1 MYSSNEKLIDEV
13 KKRLI
18 SIKKH
23 NYHINLNQNS
33 SNNVE
38 ARRLSTLIPR
48 KQSEIKRSSCRKKT
62 VNILNEG
69 EINLQLIPLVRTA
82 KNLKKLRN
90 MNEKIVNAEAYQ
102 SSYSR
107 NNKLKS
113 KKGKIDPNSNNDTN
127 TFSNIISTTH
137 SFRKFKIVSKKHL
150 FKSPYQVRLN
160 KTRMLKRMVDIS
172 KELHSPKKREHDID
186 KDKFN
191 FNIIS
196 IRKQA
201 GNKTCEIHKKKH
213 FFDIYP
219 QMCLTKK
226 IKIKKYILN
235 RFQTEANENEKRC
248 GDRIGDKIYQI
259 KGLNLR
265 KICDKIKKRC
275 DNKKLNCYY
284 NKLRL
289 NKVNNI
295 IEKFSYNNKD

>member
-23 NYHINLNQNS
+23 NYRINLNQNS

-38 ARRLSTLIPR
+38 ARRLSTLAAR
-48 KQSEIKRSSCRKKT
+48 KQSEIKRSAYRKKT
-62 VNILNEG
+62 INILNDDK
-69 EINLQLIPLVRTA
+69 INLRLIPLVRTA
-82 KNLKKLRN
+82 QNLKKLKSL
-90 MNEKIVNAEAYQ
+90 NERIINAEVYH

-107 NNKLKS
+107 NHKLKS
-113 KKGKIDPNSNNDTN
+113 KKAKIDPNSNMD
-127 TFSNIISTTH
+127 TFSNILSTTH
-137 SFRKFKIVSKKHL
+137 SFRKFKIKSKKHL

-160 KTRMLKRMVDIS
+160 KTRMLKKMVNIS
-172 KELHSPKKREHDID
+172 KELHSPKKRGHDID
-186 KDKFN
+186 KDN

-196 IRKQA
+196 IRKPI
-201 GNKTCEIHKKKH
+201 GNKTCEINKKRH

-219 QMCLTKK
+219 QMSLTKK
-226 IKIKKYILN
+226 ITIKKYILD

-248 GDRIGDKIYQI
+248 VDKIGSKIYEI
-259 KGLNLR
+259 KRLNLK
-265 KICDKIKKRC
+265 KISDKNKKRKE
-275 DNKKLNCYY
+275 NKKLNCYY

>member
-38 ARRLSTLIPR
+38 ARRLSTLVPR
-48 KQSEIKRSSCRKKT
+48 KQSQIKRSSYKKKT
-62 VNILNEG
+62 INILNDDK
-69 EINLQLIPLVRTA
+69 INLQLIPLVRTA

-90 MNEKIVNAEAYQ
+90 LNEKIVNAEAYH

-113 KKGKIDPNSNNDTN
+113 KKAKIDPNSNMDTN
-127 TFSNIISTTH
+127 TFSNILSTTH
-137 SFRKFKIVSKKHL
+137 SFRKFKIISKKHL

-160 KTRMLKRMVDIS
+160 KARMLKKMVDLS

-186 KDKFN
+186 KDN
-191 FNIIS
+191 FNIIT
-196 IRKQA
+196 IRKHIE
-201 GNKTCEIHKKKH
+201 NKTCEINKKRY

-219 QMCLTKK
+219 QMNIAKKKK
-226 IKIKKYILN
+226 IKIFILD

-248 GDRIGDKIYQI
+248 VDKIGNKIYQI
-259 KGLNLR
+259 KGINLK
-265 KICDKIKKRC
+265 KISDKNKKRHS
-275 DNKKLNCYY
+275 NKRLNCYY

>member
-18 SIKKH
+18 SIKKN

-48 KQSEIKRSSCRKKT
+48 KQSEIKRSSCKKKT
-62 VNILNEG
+62 VNILNDDK
-69 EINLQLIPLVRTA
+69 INLQLIPLVRTA
-82 KNLKKLRN
+82 KNLKKLRHL
-90 MNEKIVNAEAYQ
+90 NERIVNAEAYH

-107 NNKLKS
+107 NKLQS
-113 KKGKIDPNSNNDTN
+113 KKEKIDPNSNMDTN
-127 TFSNIISTTH
+127 TFSKILSTTH
-137 SFRKFKIVSKKHL
+137 SFRKFKIISKKHL

-160 KTRMLKRMVDIS
+160 KARMLKKMVDLS

-186 KDKFN
+186 KDN
-191 FNIIS
+191 YNIIT
-196 IRKQA
+196 IRKHIE
-201 GNKTCEIHKKKH
+201 NKTCEINKKRY

-219 QMCLTKK
+219 QMNIAKKKK
-226 IKIKKYILN
+226 IKIFILD

-248 GDRIGDKIYQI
+248 VDKIGNKIYQI
-259 KGLNLR
+259 KGINLK
-265 KICDKIKKRC
+265 KINDKNKKRHS
-275 DNKKLNCYY
+275 NKRLNCYY

>member
-38 ARRLSTLIPR
+38 ARRLSTLVPR
-48 KQSEIKRSSCRKKT
+48 KQSQIKRSSYKKKT
-62 VNILNEG
+62 INILNDDK
-69 EINLQLIPLVRTA
+69 INLQLIPLVRTA

-90 MNEKIVNAEAYQ
+90 LNEKIVNAEAYH

-113 KKGKIDPNSNNDTN
+113 KKAKIDPNSNMDTN
-127 TFSNIISTTH
+127 TFSNILSTTH
-137 SFRKFKIVSKKHL
+137 SFRKFRIVSKKHL

-160 KTRMLKRMVDIS
+160 KTRMLKKMVDMS

-186 KDKFN
+186 KDN

-196 IRKQA
+196 IRKHI
-201 GNKTCEIHKKKH
+201 GNKTCEINKKRY

-219 QMCLTKK
+219 QMNIAKKKK
-226 IKIKKYILN
+226 IKIFILD

-248 GDRIGDKIYQI
+248 VDKIGNKIYQI
-259 KGLNLR
+259 KGINLK
-265 KICDKIKKRC
+265 KISDKNKKRHS
-275 DNKKLNCYY
+275 NKRLNCYY

>member
-23 NYHINLNQNS
+23 NYRLHLTQNT

-38 ARRLSTLIPR
+38 SRRLSTLVPR
-48 KQSEIKRSSCRKKT
+48 RQSGIKRSSYRKKT
-62 VNILNEG
+62 INILNDDK
-69 EINLQLIPLVRTA
+69 INLRLIPLVRTA

-90 MNEKIVNAEAYQ
+90 LNEKIVNSEAYHHT
-102 SSYSR
+102 YSR
-107 NNKLKS
+107 NHKLNNKKA
-113 KKGKIDPNSNNDTN
+113 KIDPNSNTDTN
-127 TFSNIISTTH
+127 NFSNILSTTH
-137 SFRKFKIVSKKHL
+137 SFRKFKIVSNNKHL

-160 KTRMLKRMVDIS
+160 KTRMLKKMVDIS

-186 KDKFN
+186 KDN

-196 IRKQA
+196 IRKA
-201 GNKTCEIHKKKH
+201 IGNKTCEIHKKRY

-219 QMCLTKK
+219 QMNLKQK
-226 IKIKKYILN
+226 IKIRKYILS
-235 RFQTEANENEKRC
+235 RLHTETNENEKKCEDKIR
-248 GDRIGDKIYQI
+248 DKIYQI
-259 KGLNLR
+259 KGLNLK
-265 KICDKIKKRC
+265 KISDKNKKKNE
-275 DNKKLNCYY
+275 NKKLNCYY

-295 IEKFSYNNKD
+295 IEKFSFNNKD

>member
-18 SIKKH
+18 SIKKN

-48 KQSEIKRSSCRKKT
+48 KQSEIKRSSCKKKT
-62 VNILNEG
+62 VNILNDDK
-69 EINLQLIPLVRTA
+69 INLQLIPLVRTA

-90 MNEKIVNAEAYQ
+90 LNEKIVNAEAYH

-113 KKGKIDPNSNNDTN
+113 KKAKIDPNSNMDTN
-127 TFSNIISTTH
+127 TFSNILSTTH
-137 SFRKFKIVSKKHL
+137 SFRKFKIISKKHL

-160 KTRMLKRMVDIS
+160 KARMLKKMVDLS

-186 KDKFN
+186 KDN
-191 FNIIS
+191 YNIIT
-196 IRKQA
+196 IRKHIE
-201 GNKTCEIHKKKH
+201 NKTCEINKKRY

-219 QMCLTKK
+219 QMNIAKK
-226 IKIKKYILN
+226 KKFKIFILD

-248 GDRIGDKIYQI
+248 VDKIGNKIYQI
-259 KGLNLR
+259 KGINLK
-265 KICDKIKKRC
+265 KISDKNKKRHS
-275 DNKKLNCYY
+275 NKRLNCYY